1 MHYFPTNVNL
11 DIPVSYIH
19 DFISRNPNGWT
30 QHKSTVSDRMT
41 SLWYIPLWQ
50 NNKLLNKNWNP
61 GIKTSIPKLN
71 HSVILL
77 KIPANNHE
85 PPHVDGDKNPRKT
98 AWIFPLSESYA
109 PTRFYENDNLIDE
122 YAGQMLL
129 NTAKT
134 HEVCNGEKD
143 RYNLQI
149 CFEEDIKTVLEE
161 HLDIIF

>member
-1 MHYFPTNVNL
+1 MHYYPTNIEL
-11 DIPVSYIH
+11 DIPHEYILE
-19 DFISRNPNGWT
+19 FISKNNWT
-30 QHKSTVSDRMT
+30 RHKSTVSNRMT
-41 SLWYIPLWQ
+41 SLWYTPIWQ
-50 NNKLLNKNWNP
+50 NNNLINENWNP
-61 GIKTSIPKLN
+61 KIKTKIPRLK

-77 KIPANNHE
+77 KIPAHAHE

-109 PTRFYENDNLIDE
+109 PTRFYEGDNLIDE

-129 NTAKT
+129 NTAKI

-149 CFEEDIKTVLEE
+149 CFEENIETVLEE